1 MPHLKAIDEQ
11 QTRGS
16 TTDLDAELDRSRC
29 GFRPI
34 SARNRTDLDA
44 EPDRSRRG
52 SGPISSRSTTDL
64 GEEGEEGMG
73 RQGTAGAEWT

>member
-1 MPHLKAIDEQ
+1 MCNTDDNH
-11 QTRGS
+11 TRQAHRNLELELDRSRRGVQPIS
-16 TTDLDAELDRSRC
+16 ARNWTDLDAEYDRFRC
-29 GFRPI
+29 
-34 SARNRTDLDA
+34 
-44 EPDRSRRG
+44 G